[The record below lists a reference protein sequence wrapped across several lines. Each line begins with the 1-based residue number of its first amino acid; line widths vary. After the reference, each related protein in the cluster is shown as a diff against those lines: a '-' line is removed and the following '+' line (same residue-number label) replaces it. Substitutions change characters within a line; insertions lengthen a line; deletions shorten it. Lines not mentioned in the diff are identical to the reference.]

1 MNKRLLI
8 RAVRFCAIYAA
19 GRTAHLVGDYYV
31 QTGHQAKHKSDRDR
45 GGQIACAS
53 HVASYTATQLVVLM
67 IVSWLLGLGLTWRAL
82 AAGQAVS
89 ALTHYFMDREYT
101 AEAMHDKLGKGV
113 LHRLG
118 MPGTPFTGGKLL
130 DQCWHEFWLF
140 VAALV
145 TAFAT
150 ER

>member
-8 RAVRFCAIYAA
+8 RAVRFCAVYAA
-19 GRTAHLVGDYYV
+19 GRAAHAVGDYYV
-31 QTGHQAKHKSDRDR
+31 QSSHQAQHKGDRTR
-45 GGQIACAS
+45 EGQLACAG
-53 HVASYTATQLVVLM
+53 HVASYTATQVVVLLVVNR
-67 IVSWLLGLGLTWRAL
+67 LLGLGLTWRAL

-89 ALTHYFMDREYT
+89 AVTHYFMDREWT
-101 AEAMHDKLGKGV
+101 AEALHEAVGKGE

-118 MPGTPFTGGKLL
+118 APGTPFTGGKLL

-140 VAALV
+140 MAALA
-145 TAFAT
+145 TAVIT